1 MASHKRKKRRS
12 NNSLGSA
19 VEVSLGGLPFMGD
32 SFRFADIVVGIGMG
46 VVGSALVKGLFKKF
60 MPPAT
65 YAKIASTVGKG
76 MPLLAGAVVATGL
89 SMAGKK
95 GIGGAGMQ
103 GYAAGA
109 AITGAVLSGWD
120 LAKDKLA
127 TMAPEYFD
135 YNEVVSVNMGGYG
148 NYGGVLIND
157 RSDGLGGYG
166 GVLIADKSDGLNEL
180 AAMSMAPDDDGLA
193 ALSMFR

>member
-1 MASHKRKKRRS
+1 MTRPHKRRKHI
-12 NNSLGSA
+12 NGFGSA

-32 SFRFADIVVGIGMG
+32 SFRFADIVVGVAMG
-46 VVGSALVKGLFKKF
+46 VVGSALVKGLFKRY

-65 YAKIASTVGKG
+65 YAKLSSTVGKG
-76 MPLLAGAVVATGL
+76 MPALAGAVVATGL
-89 SMAGKK
+89 SVAGKK
-95 GIGGAGMQ
+95 WGKDPTAMQ

-109 AITGAVLSGWD
+109 AITGLVLSGWD

-127 TMAPEYFD
+127 STMPEYFD

>member
-1 MASHKRKKRRS
+1 MARHKRRKHT
-12 NNSLGSA
+12 NGFGSA

-32 SFRFADIVVGIGMG
+32 SFRFADIVVGVGMG
-46 VVGSALVKGLFKKF
+46 LVGSALVKGLFKKF
-60 MPPAT
+60 IPMDT
-65 YAKIASTVGKG
+65 YAKLQSTVGMG

-89 SMAGKK
+89 SVAGKK

-109 AITGAVLSGWD
+109 AVTGLALAGWD
-120 LAKDKLA
+120 LARVHLAKLA
-127 TMAPEYFD
+127 PGILD

-166 GVLIADKSDGLNEL
+166 VLIADKSDGLNEL
-180 AAMSMAPDDDGLA
+180 AAMSMSPDDDGLA